1 MLHRRTW
8 FLVSLVLGDVFCL
21 NLGFF
26 LGYKLRF
33 GGHVPLVNWQPY
45 LQIAPYISLIAVGL
59 FWLFG
64 LYSGRLRRPREIV
77 YSLILAVSLL
87 TLIAIAA
94 AFYARGFAF
103 PRTVFVLA
111 GLSQAFLLATWRC
124 SWNALT
130 QLRKSPRIVVVKT
143 RGDGDILEQRLAR
156 IGVGNKSLGSVVAEV
171 WAEAAA
177 TSDQALA
184 GTDIVCVS
192 PSLSRELK
200 ERVIAR
206 ALEEGKEVI
215 LVPDFYDI
223 LVHHAYVDK
232 IDDLAVFRIE
242 DLSLTS
248 GQELAKRLFDVVVS
262 LGVLVVSLPLMLL
275 IAIGIRLTSPGPV
288 FYVQKRAGL
297 GGKPFHLIKFR
308 TMVEG
313 AEDMTGPVLAAENDP
328 RITRI
333 GRFLRATRLDEL
345 PQFFNVLKG
354 DMSVVGPRP
363 ERPFFVNQ
371 FQEALPAYRY
381 RLKVKPGI
389 TGLAQVEGKYDT
401 EAEDK
406 LRYDLYYIRN
416 YSLLLDLQLIM
427 QTLRVMLTPESSRG
441 KKSKDKVNE
450 GILVL
455 ETKRLGKEA
464 SRISTSSEALS
475 KDVGGS

>member
-1 MLHRRTW
+1 M
-8 FLVSLVLGDVFCL
+8 

-33 GGHVPLVNWQPY
+33 GGYIPFANLEPY
-45 LQIAPYISLIAVGL
+45 LQIAPYINVVGVLL

-64 LYSGRLRRPREIV
+64 LYNGHLRRPLEII
-77 YSLILAVSLL
+77 YSLILSTGLL
-87 TLIAIAA
+87 TLITIAA

-111 GLSQAFLLATWRC
+111 WTFQALLLTTWRC
-124 SWNALT
+124 SWDAFT
-130 QLRKSPRIVVVKT
+130 EPRRLRRITLVEA
-143 RGDGDILEQRLAR
+143 RGEGERLEGRLAGR
-156 IGVGNKSLGSVVAEV
+156 GGREAVVASIA
-171 WAEAAA
+171 AEAWMEA
-177 TSDQALA
+177 TASVDQVLA
-184 GTDIVCVS
+184 NTDVVCVS
-192 PSLSRELK
+192 SSLARELK
-200 ERVIAR
+200 EKVIAN
-206 ALEEGKEVI
+206 ALEKGKEVF

-242 DLSLTS
+242 NLALAP
-248 GQELAKRLFDVVVS
+248 GQQVVKRLFDVAVS
-262 LGVLVVSLPLMLL
+262 LGVLAITLPLMLL
-275 IAIGIRLTSPGPV
+275 IAISICLTSPGPV

-297 GGKPFHLIKFR
+297 GGKPFRLIKFR

-313 AEDMTGPVLAAENDP
+313 AEGITGPVLATENDP
-328 RITRI
+328 RVTGVGKI
-333 GRFLRATRLDEL
+333 LRATRLDEL

-354 DMSVVGPRP
+354 NMSIVGPRP

-371 FQEALPAYRY
+371 FEEALPAYRY

-401 EAEDK
+401 KTADK

-427 QTLRVMLTPESSRG
+427 QTLRVMLIPESSRG
-441 KKSKDKVNE
+441 RKHPGEIRRGQAINPARKELGE
-450 GILVL
+450 GP
-455 ETKRLGKEA
+455 GNM
-464 SRISTSSEALS
+464 
-475 KDVGGS
+475 